1 MTFAA
6 DFLGDFLGE
15 SLEIFSHF
23 LFNIRLLCLASLQNC
38 SLSLEIMR
46 IPNSHKD
53 SNGLRVEINLFFF
66 LLTFSFIRKNINTPA
81 TSSLKEKL
89 VRLSLTQAVRIKD
102 STLLC
107 PFINRQNYIF
117 L

>member
-6 DFLGDFLGE
+6 DFLGDFFGE

-66 LLTFSFIRKNINTPA
+66 L
-81 TSSLKEKL
+81 SLDVNQLIDLKGL
-89 VRLSLTQAVRIKD
+89 HCSRCD
-102 STLLC
+102 SAG
-107 PFINRQNYIF
+107 
-117 L
+117 